1 MASKADEIIKLRNEG
16 MAYALAIAKQGGI
29 DVLEEQVKLRGC
41 LKASVKFTPEE
52 LNLTINAISDRVYN
66 NMLAMMYA
74 VLHDE
79 CGFGE
84 KRLKRF
90 KEMFDQKVYLV
101 GEADPV
107 GRHYARFEDFAAEAN
122 RLYGLGINMDEIV
135 KTQMNNDSDIRKYVA
150 IDDIVKVLL
159 KNDFTDAVE
168 LLQRCTEEPNR
179 KHLSKKERKKAECR
193 RISDRHNKY
202 YMEADEEENIE
213 YWFNLFGLALAQ
225 HYSFS
230 SEGIA
235 DVWKSVDEI
244 NGAIADGVETL
255 SSIKDKLIDA
265 AGIQCEFTKAG
276 VDYGESA

>member
-16 MAYALAIAKQGGI
+16 MAYALTIAKQGGLAA
-29 DVLEEQVKLRGC
+29 LEEQVKLRGY
-41 LKASVKFTPEE
+41 LKVSVKFTPEE
-52 LNLTINAISDRVYN
+52 LELTINAISDRVYN

-79 CGFGE
+79 CGFGK

-90 KEMFDQKVYLV
+90 KKMFDQKVYLV

-107 GRHYARFEDFAAEAN
+107 GRHYARFEDFAEEAN
-122 RLYGLGINMDEIV
+122 RLYDLGINMDEIV
-135 KTQMNNDSDIRKYVA
+135 KTQMNNDSDMRKYVA

-159 KNDFTDAVE
+159 KNNFTDAVE
-168 LLQRCTEEPNR
+168 LLQRCTDEPAR

-202 YMEADEEENIE
+202 YMDANEEENIE
-213 YWFNLFGLALAQ
+213 YWFNLFGLALTQ
-225 HYSFS
+225 FGFS

-235 DVWKSVDEI
+235 DAWKAADEI
-244 NGAIADGVETL
+244 NGQIVEGSETL
-255 SSIKDKLIDA
+255 SSIKDKLMDT